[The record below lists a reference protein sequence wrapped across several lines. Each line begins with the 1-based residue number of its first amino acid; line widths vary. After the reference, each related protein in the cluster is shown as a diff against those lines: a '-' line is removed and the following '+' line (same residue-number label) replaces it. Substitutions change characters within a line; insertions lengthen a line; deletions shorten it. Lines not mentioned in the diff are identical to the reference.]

1 MTKTY
6 FKALLSAAIFATSIL
21 LLPFSPAIADGEDD
35 LLTKIKSR
43 GTILIGLEATYPPF
57 NYQDESG
64 ELVGFEVD
72 VAKAL
77 AEHLGVNAEFVPT
90 KWDGM
95 LAGLETERFDV
106 ITNQVTITEERQKKY
121 DFTQPYTISGI
132 QVITRKDKQEDFK
145 TPASLAGKYVGV
157 GLGSNYEEWLTKN
170 VPGAEVS
177 TYDDN
182 ATKLQDLLV
191 GRIDAF
197 LNDRLAAAYLL
208 ENSGGRVVA
217 AGEPFDKQ
225 HIGIALRKG
234 NEALLEALN
243 KGLDDLR
250 EDGTLSAISQKWF
263 QLDATR

>member
-1 MTKTY
+1 MRNTPVKNL
-6 FKALLSAAIFATSIL
+6 FSAAILTATLFGLSSAPAKAEGEL
-21 LLPFSPAIADGEDD
+21 LATVKE
-35 LLTKIKSR
+35 R
-43 GTILIGLEATYPPF
+43 GTLLVGLEATYPPF
-57 NYQDESG
+57 NYQDENG

-72 VAKAL
+72 VAKAI
-77 AEHLGVNAEFVPT
+77 AERLGVTAEFVPT

-121 DFTQPYTISGI
+121 DFSQPYTVSGI
-132 QVITRKDKQEDFK
+132 QVITLKDNQNDY
-145 TPASLAGKYVGV
+145 TVPADLEGKKVGV
-157 GLGSNYEEWLTKN
+157 GLGSNYEDWLTAN

-177 TYDDN
+177 TYDEN

-208 ENSGGRVVA
+208 EHSDGRIVA

-225 HIGIALRKG
+225 RMGVALRKN
-234 NEALLEALN
+234 NEDLLLALN
-243 KGLDDLR
+243 KAIDELR
-250 EDGTLSAISQKWF
+250 ADGTLAAISQKWF
-263 QLDATR
+263 KLDVTK

>member
-1 MTKTY
+1 MTNSY
-6 FKALLSAAIFATSIL
+6 FQRLLSAATIASSLLGLSI
-21 LLPFSPAIADGEDD
+21 SPAAANSDED
-35 LLTKIKSR
+35 LLSIIKSR

-77 AEHLGVNAEFVPT
+77 AERLGVNAEFVPT

-95 LAGLETERFDV
+95 LAGLETERFDI
-106 ITNQVTITEERQKKY
+106 ITNQVTITEDRQKKY

-132 QVITRKDKQEDFK
+132 QVITRSDKQNDFN
-145 TPASLAGKYVGV
+145 TPADLAGKYIGV
-157 GLGSNYEEWLTKN
+157 GLGSNYEEWLSKN
-170 VPGAEVS
+170 VPDAEVS

-191 GRIDAF
+191 GRLDAF

-208 ENSGGRVVA
+208 ENSGGKVVA

-225 HIGIALRKG
+225 RMGVALRKG
-234 NEALLEALN
+234 NETLLQALN

-250 EDGTLSAISQKWF
+250 ADGTLTAISQKWF
-263 QLDATR
+263 QLDATK